1 MYLQVDCFTS
11 IRGDVCDLDAG
22 AQMTSF
28 MKARFS
34 CLMILLLAWFAW
46 FAPILAAQSS
56 STSGA
61 FALREGDRV
70 LFYGDSITAQRFYT
84 RDVEEFVL
92 TRYPNLKVEF
102 LCAGVSGDTV
112 YGGYTGDATQRLAR
126 DVVPFKAT
134 VITVMLGMNDPGY
147 VPFDPHIFDVFRS
160 GYESLI
166 GKLTSAFPE
175 ARLTL
180 IASSPYDELTHGTDF
195 PGLGGTVQKYGMFV
209 KQLADERHLVFANY
223 NSALDEALR
232 AAMKENLNYAALL
245 IPDRIHPSEQGHWV
259 MGESLMRAWHASP
272 EVSRMEL
279 DAAKRSVVVARNV
292 EVSELVVTEKRIS
305 WTALEH
311 SLPLPFSLDDPLMK
325 FTIKVANLEDM
336 DQEILQVHG
345 LVGDQYSLQID
356 GKPVLDLTREQLNAG
371 VNLAVE
377 PTPMLDQAN
386 GLSWLED
393 RKMKMD
399 AARFALEAEMP
410 ATPGAADAVSGL
422 RAAETA
428 VTVEQR
434 QKAKP
439 ASHKFL
445 LLSK

>member
-1 MYLQVDCFTS
+1 
-11 IRGDVCDLDAG
+11 
-22 AQMTSF
+22 MTSF

-34 CLMILLLAWFAW
+34 FLMIVVLAW

-56 STSGA
+56 STSGG

-92 TRYPNLKVEF
+92 TRYPNLNVEF
-102 LCAGVSGDTV
+102 LCAGVPGETV
-112 YGGYTGDATQRLAR
+112 YGGYTGDTAQRLTR
-126 DVVPFKAT
+126 DVVPFKPT
-134 VITVMLGMNDPGY
+134 VVTVMLGMNDPGY
-147 VPFDPHIFDVFRS
+147 VPFDQHIFDVFRS
-160 GYESLI
+160 GYDSLI

-195 PGLGGTVQKYGMFV
+195 PGLSGTVQKYGMFV
-209 KQLADERHLVFANY
+209 KEFAEQRHMVFADY
-223 NSALDEALR
+223 NGGLDEALR
-232 AAMKENLNYAALL
+232 AAMKENPSYAALL

-259 MGESLMRAWHASP
+259 MAESLMRAWHASA
-272 EVSRMEL
+272 EVSSVEL
-279 DAAKRSVVVARNV
+279 DAAKGSVVVARNAD
-292 EVSELVVTEKRIS
+292 VSELAVTEKRIS

-311 SLPLPFSLDDPLMK
+311 SLPLPFSVDDPMMK
-325 FTIKVANLEDM
+325 FTVKVANLEGM
-336 DQEILQVHG
+336 DEEILQVHG
-345 LVGDQYSLQID
+345 LAADQYTLQID
-356 GKPVLDLTREQLNAG
+356 GKPVLDLTRERLNAG

-399 AARFALEAEMP
+399 AARFALEGEMP
-410 ATPGAADAVSGL
+410 AAPGAADAVTVL

-428 VTVEQR
+428 ITVEQR
-434 QKAKP
+434 RKAQP
-439 ASHKFL
+439 VSHKFL
-445 LLSK
+445 LLPK